1 MPSFT
6 ASASSAAPAEEV
18 WKLLYDP
25 ARFPEWWAGVGSV
38 LPGDGPPAAED
49 RGYTLYPS
57 GYPDY
62 PMPQRL
68 QTSRADQRVVI
79 SCLVSDLRFE
89 WTLEPLADGAT
100 RIGVHVDIPA
110 AESHR
115 LAAQQDIITASLAR
129 LAELA
134 AV

>member
-25 ARFPEWWAGVGSV
+25 ARFPEWWVGVGSV
-38 LPGDGPPAAED
+38 LPGDGLPAAED
-49 RGYTLYPS
+49 HGFTLYPA

-68 QTSRADQRVVI
+68 QTSRADHRVVI

-89 WTLEPLADGAT
+89 WTLEPLADGTT

-110 AESHR
+110 AEGHR
-115 LAAQQDIITASLAR
+115 LAAQQDMIMASLAR
-129 LAELA
+129 LAKLS

>member
-25 ARFPEWWAGVGSV
+25 ARFPEWWAGIGSV
-38 LPGDGPPAAED
+38 LPGDDLPAAED
-49 RGYTLYPS
+49 RGFTLYPA

-68 QTSRADQRVVI
+68 QTSRADHRVVI

-110 AESHR
+110 AEGHR

>member
-6 ASASSAAPAEEV
+6 ASASSSAPAEEV

-25 ARFPEWWAGVGSV
+25 ARFPEWWAGIGSV
-38 LPGDGPPAAED
+38 RPGDDLPAAED
-49 RGYTLYPS
+49 RGFTLYPA

-68 QTSRADQRVVI
+68 QASRADHRVVI

-89 WTLEPLADGAT
+89 WTLEPLAGGAT
-100 RIGVHVDIPA
+100 RIGVFVDIPE
-110 AESHR
+110 AEGHR
-115 LAAQQDIITASLAR
+115 LAAQQDMITASLAR

-134 AV
+134 AA